1 MPRTSRTTTRWA
13 VSALGA
19 MAALATTVAT
29 PASATASTTTKA
41 AADTRAFIAAD
52 VTAADAA
59 PRAGHYVA
67 LGDSFTAGPG
77 IPRQTDAQCGRSSAN
92 YPSLVRTDLGITSFT
107 DVSCNGASTIHM
119 EQRQRATGKAP
130 QLDALHRNTRL
141 VTLGIGANDIGLGE
155 VFARCFR
162 SGGGEVPR
170 DNPCQRSYHRNGTDE
185 LDRRIEATA
194 PKVAAVLKAV
204 HERAPRARV
213 AVVGY
218 PALIGDDVEG
228 CRASLRIADGDIPY
242 VRGTLRRLNAM
253 LRREAT
259 AQGHLYVNTHA
270 TTAGHDACR
279 PFADRYVEGL
289 TTRPRTRPAAPL
301 HPNAAGER
309 AMAKAVADALVFGP
323 AR

>member
-1 MPRTSRTTTRWA
+1 MPRTSRTTTRWAVSA

-29 PASATASTTTKA
+29 PASATASTTAGITTSA
-41 AADTRAFIAAD
+41 
-52 VTAADAA
+52 TAAEAA

-77 IPRQTDAQCGRSSAN
+77 IPRQTDARCGRSSAN
-92 YPSLVRTDLGITSFT
+92 YPSLVRADLGITSFT
-107 DVSCNGASTIHM
+107 DASCDGASTVHM
-119 EQRQRATGKAP
+119 EQRQRETGKAP

-141 VTLGIGANDIGLGE
+141 VTLGIGGNDIGLGE

-162 SGGGEVPR
+162 PAGGEVPR

-185 LDRRIEATA
+185 LDRRIEAAA
-194 PKVAAVLKAV
+194 PQVAAVLKAV